1 MSPTLWQRQDPAF
14 VEVLRL
20 LTIEVGD
27 IHLHVVLV
35 VKLFLRQM
43 KRKRTKQ
50 VVVRWSQV
58 RRIRWMKNGNPSGLQ
73 SFFAGRICNMGSCVI
88 MQIVNSIL
96 VSLEFFCNPDQLL
109 TVEISSGGA
118 TIWKNF
124 PLNNPIDIPPNAQ
137 YHLLGAQISLRYCYA
152 CFTRA

>member
-35 VKLFLRQM
+35 VELFLTQM

-73 SFFAGRICNMGSCVI
+73 LFFAGRLCNMGSCVI

-96 VSLEFFCNPDQLL
+96 LSLEFFGNPDQLL

-118 TIWKNF
+118 TI
-124 PLNNPIDIPPNAQ
+124 
-137 YHLLGAQISLRYCYA
+137 
-152 CFTRA
+152 